1 MTISSTRKD
10 LFRNSTIGDKLNLFQ
25 FLFDARELT
34 ADLTL
39 ALLKVIHEDLNNHQK
54 PDRTV
59 LDDMLN
65 WLHPCATTYLRCFSR
80 CLMAGKRLKVQCLKN
95 GFLIIRHKAK
105 RFIP

>member
-25 FLFDARELT
+25 FLLDARELT

-59 LDDMLN
+59 FRRYAELVASLRYHVPEMFQQALDGWKAPQSTMPAE
-65 WLHPCATTYLRCFSR
+65 WFSE
-80 CLMAGKRLKVQCLKN
+80 N
-95 GFLIIRHKAK
+95 KAQG
-105 RFIP
+105 

>member
-59 LDDMLN
+59 FRRYAELVASLRYHVPEMFQQVLDGWKAPQSAMPEEWFADN
-65 WLHPCATTYLRCFSR
+65 A
-80 CLMAGKRLKVQCLKN
+80 VQ
-95 GFLIIRHKAK
+95 G
-105 RFIP
+105 

>member
-59 LDDMLN
+59 FRRYAELVASLRYHVPEMFQQVLDGWKAPQSVMPEE
-65 WLHPCATTYLRCFSR
+65 WFSDS
-80 CLMAGKRLKVQCLKN
+80 AAQD
-95 GFLIIRHKAK
+95 
-105 RFIP
+105 

>member
-25 FLFDARELT
+25 FLFDAQELT

-59 LDDMLN
+59 FRRYAELVASLRYHVPEMFQQVLDGWKAPQSAMPEE
-65 WLHPCATTYLRCFSR
+65 WFSDNT
-80 CLMAGKRLKVQCLKN
+80 AQG
-95 GFLIIRHKAK
+95 
-105 RFIP
+105 